1 MSRPHTPSGQ
11 ARAREAAQREA
22 ELKKAAEAKLRE
34 ELARLKA
41 QNANLRNRTSVTA
54 LAAAQETIVA
64 AKEAEKETE
73 KEAAK
78 EAEKEAE
85 KEAGGEAGGGAKKET
100 AAGKGGGAAAAKE
113 GTAGKETGAA
123 ASAMRRASM
132 APKAVVKKAESVVG
146 MDSSETTNVCQDT
159 SAHRDAASTT

>member
-64 AKEAEKETE
+64 AKEA
-73 KEAAK
+73 A
-78 EAEKEAE
+78 KEAE
-85 KEAGGEAGGGAKKET
+85 KEAGGEAKKEAPPRPPP
-100 AAGKGGGAAAAKE
+100 AATKE
-113 GTAGKETGAA
+113 GKAGKEAGAA

-132 APKAVVKKAESVVG
+132 APKAVKKTESVVG
-146 MDSSETTNVCQDT
+146 MDSSETTNVCQHT

>member
-41 QNANLRNRTSVTA
+41 QNASLRNRTSVTA

-64 AKEAEKETE
+64 AKEA
-73 KEAAK
+73 AK
-78 EAEKEAE
+78 EAEKEA
-85 KEAGGEAGGGAKKET
+85 AGEAKKEAPPRPPP
-100 AAGKGGGAAAAKE
+100 AATKE
-113 GTAGKETGAA
+113 GKAGKEAGAA

-132 APKAVVKKAESVVG
+132 APKAVKKAESVVG

>member
-1 MSRPHTPSGQ
+1 MRLLTDVEKFH
-11 ARAREAAQREA
+11 
-22 ELKKAAEAKLRE
+22 ELVEVFK

-64 AKEAEKETE
+64 AKEA
-73 KEAAK
+73 AK
-78 EAEKEAE
+78 EAEKEA
-85 KEAGGEAGGGAKKET
+85 AGEAKKEAPPRPPP
-100 AAGKGGGAAAAKE
+100 AATKE
-113 GTAGKETGAA
+113 GKAGKEAGAA

-132 APKAVVKKAESVVG
+132 APKAVKKAESVVG

>member
-64 AKEAEKETE
+64 AKEAEKE
-73 KEAAK
+73 
-78 EAEKEAE
+78 AE
-85 KEAGGEAGGGAKKET
+85 KEAGGEAKKEAPPRPPP
-100 AAGKGGGAAAAKE
+100 AATKE
-113 GTAGKETGAA
+113 GKAGKEAGAA

-132 APKAVVKKAESVVG
+132 APKAVKKTESVVG

>member
-64 AKEAEKETE
+64 AKEA
-73 KEAAK
+73 AK
-78 EAEKEAE
+78 EAEKEA
-85 KEAGGEAGGGAKKET
+85 AGEAKKEAPPRPPP
-100 AAGKGGGAAAAKE
+100 AATKE
-113 GTAGKETGAA
+113 GKAGKEAGAA

-132 APKAVVKKAESVVG
+132 APKAVKKTESVVG

>member
-54 LAAAQETIVA
+54 LAAAQETIVGA
-64 AKEAEKETE
+64 

-78 EAEKEAE
+78 EAEKEA
-85 KEAGGEAGGGAKKET
+85 GGEAKKEAPPRPPP
-100 AAGKGGGAAAAKE
+100 AATKE
-113 GTAGKETGAA
+113 GKAGKEAGAA

-132 APKAVVKKAESVVG
+132 APKAVKKTESVVG

>member
-64 AKEAEKETE
+64 AKEA
-73 KEAAK
+73 A
-78 EAEKEAE
+78 KEAE
-85 KEAGGEAGGGAKKET
+85 KEAGGEAKKEAPPRPPP
-100 AAGKGGGAAAAKE
+100 AATKE
-113 GTAGKETGAA
+113 GKAGKEAGAA

-132 APKAVVKKAESVVG
+132 APKAVKKTESVVG

>member
-1 MSRPHTPSGQ
+1 MGQ

-64 AKEAEKETE
+64 AKEAEKE
-73 KEAAK
+73 
-78 EAEKEAE
+78 AE

-100 AAGKGGGAAAAKE
+100 AGGKRGGAAAAKE

-132 APKAVVKKAESVVG
+132 APKAVVQKAESVVG

>member
-64 AKEAEKETE
+64 AKEA
-73 KEAAK
+73 AK

-85 KEAGGEAGGGAKKET
+85 KEAAGEAKKEAPPRPPPAAT
-100 AAGKGGGAAAAKE
+100 KEGKAGKEAGAAAL
-113 GTAGKETGAA
+113 
-123 ASAMRRASM
+123 AMRRASM
-132 APKAVVKKAESVVG
+132 APKAVKKTESVVG

>member
-100 AAGKGGGAAAAKE
+100 AAGKGGGAAA
-113 GTAGKETGAA
+113 
-123 ASAMRRASM
+123 SAMRRASM

>member
-64 AKEAEKETE
+64 AKEA
-73 KEAAK
+73 A
-78 EAEKEAE
+78 KEAE
-85 KEAGGEAGGGAKKET
+85 KEAGGEAKKEAPPRPPP
-100 AAGKGGGAAAAKE
+100 AATKE
-113 GTAGKETGAA
+113 GKAGKEAGAA

-132 APKAVVKKAESVVG
+132 APKAVKKAESVVG
-146 MDSSETTNVCQDT
+146 MDSSETTNVCQHT

>member
-41 QNANLRNRTSVTA
+41 QNASLRNRTSVTA

-64 AKEAEKETE
+64 AKEA
-73 KEAAK
+73 AK
-78 EAEKEAE
+78 EAEKEA
-85 KEAGGEAGGGAKKET
+85 AGEAKKEAPPRPPP
-100 AAGKGGGAAAAKE
+100 AATKE
-113 GTAGKETGAA
+113 GKAGKEAGAA

-132 APKAVVKKAESVVG
+132 APKAVKKTESVVG
-146 MDSSETTNVCQDT
+146 MDSSETTNVCQHT

>member
-1 MSRPHTPSGQ
+1 MSRPHSPSGQ

-41 QNANLRNRTSVTA
+41 QNANLRNRASVTA
-54 LAAAQETIVA
+54 LAVAQETIM
-64 AKEAEKETE
+64 
-73 KEAAK
+73 AAK

-85 KEAGGEAGGGAKKET
+85 KEAKKEAGGEAKKEA
-100 AAGKGGGAAAAKE
+100 AAGKEGGAAATKE
-113 GTAGKETGAA
+113 GKAGKETGAA

-132 APKAVVKKAESVVG
+132 APKAAVKKAESVVG

-159 SAHRDAASTT
+159 SSRRDAASTN

>member
-11 ARAREAAQREA
+11 ARAREAALKEA

-64 AKEAEKETE
+64 AKEA
-73 KEAAK
+73 AK

-85 KEAGGEAGGGAKKET
+85 KEAGGEAKKEA
-100 AAGKGGGAAAAKE
+100 AAGKEGGAAATKE
-113 GTAGKETGAA
+113 GKAGKETGAA

-132 APKAVVKKAESVVG
+132 APKAVKKTESVVG
-146 MDSSETTNVCQDT
+146 MDSSETTNVCPDT

>member
-64 AKEAEKETE
+64 AKEA
-73 KEAAK
+73 AK
-78 EAEKEAE
+78 EAEKEA
-85 KEAGGEAGGGAKKET
+85 AGEAKKEAPPRPPP
-100 AAGKGGGAAAAKE
+100 AATKE
-113 GTAGKETGAA
+113 GKAGKEAGAA

-132 APKAVVKKAESVVG
+132 APKAVKKTESVVG
-146 MDSSETTNVCQDT
+146 MDSSETTNVCQHT

>member
-64 AKEAEKETE
+64 AKEA
-73 KEAAK
+73 AK

-85 KEAGGEAGGGAKKET
+85 KEAAGEAKKEAPPRPPP
-100 AAGKGGGAAAAKE
+100 AATKE
-113 GTAGKETGAA
+113 GKAGKETGAA

-132 APKAVVKKAESVVG
+132 APKAVKKTESVVG
-146 MDSSETTNVCQDT
+146 MDSSETTNVCQHT

>member
-64 AKEAEKETE
+64 AKEAEKEAE
-73 KEAAK
+73 KEAA
-78 EAEKEAE
+78 
-85 KEAGGEAGGGAKKET
+85 GEAKKEAPPRPPP
-100 AAGKGGGAAAAKE
+100 AATKE
-113 GTAGKETGAA
+113 GKAGKETGAA

-132 APKAVVKKAESVVG
+132 APKAVKKTESVVG
-146 MDSSETTNVCQDT
+146 MDSSETTNVCQHT

>member
-64 AKEAEKETE
+64 AKEA
-73 KEAAK
+73 AK
-78 EAEKEAE
+78 EAEKEA
-85 KEAGGEAGGGAKKET
+85 AGEAKKEAPPRPPP
-100 AAGKGGGAAAAKE
+100 AATKE
-113 GTAGKETGAA
+113 GKAGKEAGAA

-132 APKAVVKKAESVVG
+132 APKAVKKTESVVG
-146 MDSSETTNVCQDT
+146 MDSSETTNVCPDT